1 MTLTISEK
9 LILIKEISKRL
20 STEDWPLIDVT
31 LKQFSLP
38 TTDTWSG
45 TKDGY
50 ILETINSASDGI
62 LLELGH
68 HVGFYL
74 GAEKNS
80 IDPPFWQ
87 KGMFRLFI
95 SHLSSNRSY
104 AADLQASLLL
114 HGVSSFV
121 AHNDIEP
128 TKEWQTEIET
138 ALATCD
144 SLVALLHKDFHQS
157 NWTDQEI
164 GFAMGRG
171 LPVFAVKFDHD
182 PYGFIGRFQ
191 AFDGNN
197 KKPFELAA
205 ELFDTFRKHKQ
216 TQGRMAQALI
226 ALFETSES
234 FSLSKT
240 LINYST
246 FAAR

>member
-1 MTLTISEK
+1 
-9 LILIKEISKRL
+9 
-20 STEDWPLIDVT
+20 
-31 LKQFSLP
+31 
-38 TTDTWSG
+38 
-45 TKDGY
+45 
-50 ILETINSASDGI
+50 
-62 LLELGH
+62 
-68 HVGFYL
+68 
-74 GAEKNS
+74 
-80 IDPPFWQ
+80 
-87 KGMFRLFI
+87 MFRLII

-171 LPVFAVKFDHD
+171 LPVFAVKFDHG

-240 LINYST
+240 LINYIEELQVWDSSFSFRLQT
-246 FAAR
+246 AVKSNTQISEAWGVPERVNAVIEKWK